1 MSKIKHGKIVET
13 ALCKNVLINEDGVT
27 QRMKPLKLGHVRTS
41 AEAELAAALMAA
53 IGTADFAARLLSAA
67 EPSLPASHCTVFALR
82 SSGRVEA
89 ISSASVIG
97 EAATLTAIEYM
108 RMGFD
113 QQDSNMVWLAKRKP
127 GKVTQMWVAHQFP
140 DEVANEA
147 YRLLCYG
154 ENGIRERLSLRVV
167 WPDGYRFAVSFY
179 RNFSFPDF
187 GEPDFD
193 WLARHGLLLC
203 AAVMR
208 HIQIAPRPVLD
219 IPLEAQLTTRLPG
232 RERQVVAHILAGLTT
247 KEAAH
252 EMGISATTA
261 LTYRYRAFQHLGIR
275 SHRELM
281 VLLGTGATA
290 SSRPRKA

>member
-1 MSKIKHGKIVET
+1 MQHLRLGP
-13 ALCKNVLINEDGVT
+13 VL
-27 QRMKPLKLGHVRTS
+27 PS
-41 AEAELAAALMAA
+41 SEAELAAALMAA
-53 IGTADFAARLLSAA
+53 IGSGDFAARLLAA
-67 EPSLPASHCTVFALR
+67 VEPALPASHCTVFALR

-89 ISSASVIG
+89 ISSASAIG
-97 EAATLTAIEYM
+97 EAATLTAVEYM

-113 QQDSNMVWLAKRKP
+113 QQDSNLVWLAKRKP
-127 GKVTQMWVAHQFP
+127 AKAMQMWIAHQFA

-167 WPDGYRFAVSFY
+167 FPDGHRFAVSFY
-179 RNFSFPDF
+179 RNFSYPAFD
-187 GEPDFD
+187 EPDFA
-193 WLARHGLLLC
+193 WMAARSALVSV
-203 AAVMR
+203 AVMR
-208 HIQIAPRPVLD
+208 HIQVAPRPTSD
-219 IPLEAQLTTRLPG
+219 SPLEARLMTELSG
-232 RERQVVAHILAGLTT
+232 RERQMISHILAGLTT

-281 VLLGTGATA
+281 VLLGAGTPA
-290 SSRPRKA
+290 SVRRRKA